1 RAATRFA
8 TIIAGSLAG
17 LALGL
22 AALGVYAVSSY
33 AVSQRTNE
41 MGIRTALGAGR
52 RHILSL
58 VLRQEITPVLLGIA
72 IGMLL
77 SWQLTPL
84 LASLLFG
91 ISPFDALTFIAMA
104 AFLAFVGLAACYLP
118 ARRASRCDP
127 LIALRH
133 E

>member
-1 RAATRFA
+1 
-8 TIIAGSLAG
+8 
-17 LALGL
+17 
-22 AALGVYAVSSY
+22 
-33 AVSQRTNE
+33 QRTTE

-52 RHILSL
+52 RQILAL
-58 VLRQEITPVLLGIA
+58 ILRQEVTPVLLGIG

-77 SWQLTPL
+77 AWRLTPL

-91 ISPFDALTFIAMA
+91 VSPFELLTFLAMA

-118 ARRASRCDP
+118 ARPASPFLP
-127 LIALRH
+127 LFALRH